1 MKCVSESPLV
11 FRLPAFLT
19 DDECDQIIARTIDS
33 YVTGSGNEDEGNSR
47 RYRGLVKN
55 K

>member
-1 MKCVSESPLV
+1 MMYAIKL
-11 FRLPAFLT
+11 LPALFK
-19 DDECDQIIARTIDS
+19 DS